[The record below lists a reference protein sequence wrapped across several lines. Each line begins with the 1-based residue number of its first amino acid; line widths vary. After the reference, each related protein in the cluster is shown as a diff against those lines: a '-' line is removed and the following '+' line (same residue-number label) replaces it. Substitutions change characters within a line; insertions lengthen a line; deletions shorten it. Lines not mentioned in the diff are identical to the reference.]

1 MRRWK
6 RIHFVVYEY
15 VLGPE
20 TLFLWEEPLILF
32 TGSHVCGL
40 LSWKIVLSRLYFLMK
55 CKLKYAFFSWL
66 KKMTSR
72 SNQEN
77 NRNPF
82 SKLYLKKTYLRN
94 EFIVCWAVF
103 PNFIDGDTLFAG
115 VLGGRKTWNF
125 MSMGRTINIIYRGPR
140 KSWGKGKGGV
150 EYIFW
155 FTHRFCS
162 LRLNFWNKAL
172 RNFMHGG
179 VINPNWS
186 NCATLLTGGLWIWC

>member
-55 CKLKYAFFSWL
+55 CKLKYAFFSCM
-66 KKMTSR
+66 KKMKSR

-82 SKLYLKKTYLRN
+82 SKLYLKKHIYAMNSLFVGRYSQTLLMETHYLQGSW
-94 EFIVCWAVF
+94 EGGK
-103 PNFIDGDTLFAG
+103 PDTLCPWEEPLILFTG
-115 VLGGRKTWNF
+115 VLG
-125 MSMGRTINIIYRGPR
+125 

-179 VINPNWS
+179 VY
-186 NCATLLTGGLWIWC
+186 